1 MPNHRPAGPSRTRRT
16 QGTQTNPR
24 SDRVKAV
31 RALSR
36 RSVRSRTGE
45 FVAEGPQAVREAVT
59 HRPDLV
65 HDVYVTAEAAGRHPA
80 IVQNALA
87 HDVRVHEVSPEVLAA
102 MVDSQA
108 PQGIAAVCRTL
119 DVGLDAA
126 LAALS
131 DLRPAALVCVLT
143 NVRDPGNAGTVIR
156 GADAAGA
163 DLVIVSDSSVDVYN
177 AKVVRATA
185 GSLWHLPIC
194 VGEPVSTIL
203 AALRSAG
210 IRLLAADGAGAT
222 LLPDVDLSPSH
233 AWVMG
238 NEAWGLAADVRE
250 ACDAVVQVPIYG
262 RAESLNLAMA
272 ATICLYASAEA
283 HRAAH

>member
-1 MPNHRPAGPSRTRRT
+1 MTT
-16 QGTQTNPR
+16 LTNPR

-36 RSVRSRTGE
+36 RSVRSRIGE
-45 FVAEGPQAVREAVT
+45 FLAEGPQAVREAVS

-65 HDVYVTAEAAGRHPA
+65 RDVYVTADAAQRHPA
-80 IVQNALA
+80 IVQTALER
-87 HDVRVHEVSPEVLAA
+87 DLWVHEVSPEVLTA

-119 DVGLDAA
+119 DVGLGAAVAA
-126 LAALS
+126 LAK
-131 DLRPAALVCVLT
+131 RPSPAVVCVLSS
-143 NVRDPGNAGTVIR
+143 VRDPGNAGTVIR

-177 AKVVRATA
+177 SKVVRSTA

-194 VGEPVSTIL
+194 VGEPVPTIL

-210 IRLLAADGAGAT
+210 VRLLAADGAGET
-222 LLPDVDLSPSH
+222 LLPDADLAPPH

-238 NEAWGLAADVRE
+238 NEAWGLPADVRA
-250 ACDAVVQVPIYG
+250 ACDEVVRVPIYG

-272 ATICLYASAEA
+272 ATVCLYASAQA
-283 HRAAH
+283 RHPAR